1 MIILRQNREENE
13 YTRGYKD
20 GYLEGLKKSL
30 EAGVKA
36 SPENAAPMLKEYE
49 KAKELLFSDK
59 TDKTDT
65 LLDFGTAGALGAG
78 TSSAYFLTPGARIK
92 LRDKFKK
99 GYIEGATK
107 VLKED
112 LNKYA
117 PQAKDEET
125 LDKILDYYNKEKK
138 SIPSRAKEA
147 SRKFDKQAVKKNKKI
162 LIGSGLTAA
171 GLAGI
176 KLYRKNKKKD
186 K

>member
-1 MIILRQNREENE
+1 MKLLRQK
-13 YTRGYKD
+13 YAQGYKD

-59 TDKTDT
+59 TDT
-65 LLDFGTAGALGAG
+65 LLDLGTAGALGVG
-78 TSSAYFLTPGARIK
+78 SSSAYLLTPGERIK

-99 GYIEGATK
+99 GYAEGATEA
-107 VLKED
+107 LKEN

-138 SIPSRAKEA
+138 LIPSRAKEA
-147 SRKFDKQAVKKNKKI
+147 SRKFDKQAVKRNKKV
-162 LIGSGLTAA
+162 LIGSGLAAA

-176 KLYRKNKKKD
+176 RLSRRNKKKN